1 MGQHDDNDDNDD
13 DAVDDDDD
21 DDDVDE
27 DGDGDDDDDDGDD
40 DVDDDDD
47 DTDGDDDDDDDY
59 KNRHI
64 PGRDPCYP
72 TLVIPPLSVHDMI
85 TKPYVGH
92 YMTFQIV
99 ESTLVDQSNIHLYK
113 FINYASN
120 TCLLSF
126 PLQLQVKLQTN
137 LVHFILV

>member
-1 MGQHDDNDDNDD
+1 MMMLMTDGGNNG
-13 DAVDDDDD
+13 D

-27 DGDGDDDDDDGDD
+27 DGDDVGD

-47 DTDGDDDDDDDY
+47 DDDDDYVNDDDY

-64 PGRDPCYP
+64 PGRDPCCP

-99 ESTLVDQSNIHLYK
+99 ESTLVRPVEH
-113 FINYASN
+113 
-120 TCLLSF
+120 T
-126 PLQLQVKLQTN
+126 PL
-137 LVHFILV
+137 